1 MKVSTTFCN
10 DFSIIRSKQF
20 HQKSVN
26 SKIIIFRSLNAIY
39 GKVGRNTSDFKSL
52 FVSAKHSSPYISI
65 GIDFDLINASMT
77 SSDVFQYQLYQR

>member
-26 SKIIIFRSLNAIY
+26 SKIIIFRSLNAIF
-39 GKVGRNTSDFKSL
+39 GKVGRNTSDEVMLELIRSKTYTNIWTMFGTYKKL
-52 FVSAKHSSPYISI
+52 FEII
-65 GIDFDLINASMT
+65 GFCC
-77 SSDVFQYQLYQR
+77 